1 MNHLDEINALV
12 SENDSK
18 LRSLQEKLISQQKL
32 HTEEMTQA
40 LSDQLNQLLSSHKE
54 ELDVLRK
61 ERTVAIANHDKEIA
75 LLKEENKDKIES
87 LKSHFD
93 EKMTQLTLSSED
105 VISELNKKIMDKTI
119 AFEEQKQNIATM
131 KFQLEETKSELNL
144 TLSSNEEKYKIETKR
159 LKQVH
164 EDEIKRIQGQLVTQ
178 QNEYETSIHDLKKQH
193 EDKLEAFI
201 VECNKRAS
209 NELSREVKQ
218 AEKRTAEMYN
228 EKLDALVRSHDSSLQ
243 ELTLK
248 LSQQTAK
255 KDLETEHL
263 KSTISD
269 LSSKLESLELTTR
282 EKQNEYEND
291 LVTLKSLKERELSD
305 LVLQSNQNA
314 KELELSFE
322 KAMQELQEKH
332 RTEIDSLIESKKNH
346 EEDVNASVLMSL
358 NEAKKVSSHPH
369 PILFLTL

>member
-61 ERTVAIANHDKEIA
+61 ERTVAIANHDKEIS

-119 AFEEQKQNIATM
+119 AFEEQKQNITTM

-144 TLSSNEEKYKIETKR
+144 TLSSNEEKYKVETKR

-228 EKLDALVRSHDSSLQ
+228 EKLEALVRSHDSSLQ

-255 KDLETEHL
+255 KDIETEHL

-291 LVTLKSLKERELSD
+291 LVTLKSLNKRELSD
-305 LVLQSNQNA
+305 LVLQSKQNV

-322 KAMQELQEKH
+322 KAMQELQVKH
-332 RTEIDSLIESKKNH
+332 RTEINSLIESKKNH
-346 EEDVNASVLMSL
+346 EEDLNASVLMSL
-358 NEAKKVSSHPH
+358 NEAKKVFP
-369 PILFLTL
+369 PPAPPPPPFF